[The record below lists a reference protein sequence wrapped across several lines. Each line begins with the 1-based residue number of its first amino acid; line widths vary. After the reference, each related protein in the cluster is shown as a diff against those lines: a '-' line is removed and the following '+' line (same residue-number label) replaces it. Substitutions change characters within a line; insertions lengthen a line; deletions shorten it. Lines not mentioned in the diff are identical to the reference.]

1 MPRYLT
7 KSRFKLG
14 MDCPAKLFYTG
25 KSQYPDTSED
35 DAFLEALAEGGYQVG
50 ALAKCYYP
58 GGVEIKERGYDIPL
72 QKTIELLTNDS
83 VTIFEGAF
91 KFENLFIRADI
102 IEKIGDNLNL
112 FEVKSKSFAGS
123 DYQDMLSKKGFIDS
137 GWRDYVYDVAFQKYV
152 ITKAYP
158 NWNVHAY
165 LMLADKNSVATV
177 DGLNKKFLL
186 KTVED
191 DRTIVEVVGDV
202 SKEALGDEVLIRVCV
217 DEIIEMIFN
226 GTDTPNP
233 PEQSFVDYIHYLADM
248 FERDAKIVVP
258 IHKDCKVCEFQATP
272 EQEQDKKLSGFK
284 ECWQQQLGWD
294 DKMFELP
301 RILDIWNFRKK
312 QDLMDSGIY
321 LMREVEEELIGDITS
336 YSDDK
341 LSRTERQWLQVRKTV
356 ENDTTPYINIK
367 GLKEEFKQFVFPL
380 HFIDFETSMV
390 AIPFFRGRRPY
401 EQIAFQFSHHIVNS
415 DLTIEHKGQYLC
427 DTVGMFPNF
436 EFLRRLKVE
445 LENDNGT
452 IFRYAPHENT
462 VLNQIMI
469 QLGDATTIEVP
480 DKQDLVA
487 FIKSITHGNS
497 HEGARDMVDMW
508 KLVKWYYYHPRMGGS
523 NSLKYVLPAV
533 LNSSEYLQ
541 NKYSQP
547 IYGKNSTIKSLN
559 YDDGWVWFK
568 KDAVGNII
576 NPYELLPPLFEGIAD
591 EQIEQFL
598 MKSNIQ
604 EGGAAMTAYA
614 RMQFMQMSLIERN
627 AVARAL
633 LKYCELDTLG
643 MVMLWE
649 YWNNLITK

>member
-7 KSRFKLG
+7 KSRFKIGL
-14 MDCPAKLFYTG
+14 DCPAKLFYTG
-25 KSQYPDTSED
+25 KPEYPDTSED
-35 DAFLEALAEGGYQVG
+35 NAFLEALAEGGYQVG

-58 GGVEIKERGYDIPL
+58 GGIEVKERGYDIPL
-72 QKTIELLTNDS
+72 QKTRELLTKSN
-83 VTIFEGAF
+83 VVIFEGAF
-91 KFENLFIRADI
+91 QYENLFIRADI
-102 IEKIGDNLNL
+102 IEKKGNNINLL
-112 FEVKSKSFAGS
+112 EVKSKSFAGN
-123 DYQDMLSKKGFIDS
+123 DYHDMLSKKGFLDTAWS
-137 GWRDYVYDVAFQKYV
+137 DYVYDVAFQKYV
-152 ITKAYP
+152 ISQAYP

-177 DGLNKKFLL
+177 DGLNQKFLL

-191 DRTIVEVVGDV
+191 ERTVVEVVDDV
-202 SKEALGDEVLIRVCV
+202 SREALGEEVLIRVCV

-233 PEQSFVDYIHYLADM
+233 PEQSFTDYIHYLADM
-248 FERDAKIVVP
+248 YERDEKIVVP

-272 EQEQDKKLSGFK
+272 EQEQEGKLSGFT
-284 ECWQQQLGWD
+284 ECWKHQLGWKD
-294 DKMFELP
+294 EMFELP
-301 RILDIWNFRKK
+301 RILDIWDFRKK

-321 LMREVEEELIGDITS
+321 LMRDVDEEHIGDITS
-336 YSDDK
+336 CSDEK
-341 LSRTERQWLQVRKTV
+341 LSRIERQWLQVRKMV
-356 ENDTTPYINIK
+356 DNDNTPYINKK
-367 GLKEEFKQFVFPL
+367 GLKEEFKTFVYPL

-401 EQIAFQFSHHIVNS
+401 EQIAFQFSHHVVNQ
-415 DLTIEHKGQYLC
+415 DLSIEHKGQYLC
-427 DTVGMFPNF
+427 DAVGMFPNF
-436 EFLRRLKVE
+436 EFVRRLKLE
-445 LENDNGT
+445 LENNNGT

-462 VLNQIMI
+462 VLNQILV
-469 QLGDATTIEVP
+469 QLNEVTPDEVP

-487 FIKSITHGNS
+487 FIKSITHSNS

-547 IYGKNSTIKSLN
+547 IYGKNSLIKSLN
-559 YDDGWVWFK
+559 YEDGWVWLRRHEQ
-568 KDAVGNII
+568 GNII
-576 NPYELLPPLFEGIAD
+576 NPYELLPPLFEGID
-591 EQIEQFL
+591 DKQIEQFL

-604 EGGAAMTAYA
+604 EGGSAMTAYA
-614 RMQFMQMSLIERN
+614 RMQFMQMSELERDAIAN
-627 AVARAL
+627 GL
-633 LKYCELDTLG
+633 LKYCELDTLA

-649 YWNNLITK
+649 YWNMC